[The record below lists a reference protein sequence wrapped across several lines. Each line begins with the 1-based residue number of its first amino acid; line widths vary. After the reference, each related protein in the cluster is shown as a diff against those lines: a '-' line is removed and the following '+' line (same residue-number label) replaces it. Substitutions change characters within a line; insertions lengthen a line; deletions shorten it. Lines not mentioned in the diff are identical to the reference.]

1 MLFNITKSLLSTFT
15 LSGSSFRT
23 HAKPK
28 VGYYYH
34 TGEMNVLRRLAL
46 NSLLSTSFLASR
58 YMITG
63 ARRFISMNKNAFPL
77 VGGDEALRM
86 FNSKTHKFIC
96 STWRMGKKE
105 GCRNEFDVERV
116 PGSLYFDIEEIS
128 DRSSPLPHMLPT
140 EEEFNRHMNLMNIGL
155 DDDLVIYVHENSF
168 GGPRVWW
175 TFKVFGHK
183 GNVMILDGGL
193 NEWKKVNGPI
203 ESLGITTSAVNDN
216 KNKYIASFN
225 KKMVVNSHD
234 VLKVVET
241 GSSQIV
247 DARSL
252 QRFRGEV
259 PEPRPGLVSGH
270 IPGSLC
276 LPFTSIVTEDDHSK
290 FRSNLEIRDAFV
302 NSGVIFGAN
311 TIFSCGS
318 GVSAAILA
326 IGMNIIGKDLESC
339 PIYDGSWSEWGQPS
353 NDLPK
358 TTK

>member
-1 MLFNITKSLLSTFT
+1 
-15 LSGSSFRT
+15 
-23 HAKPK
+23 
-28 VGYYYH
+28 
-34 TGEMNVLRRLAL
+34 MNYLRRLAL
-46 NSLLSTSFLASR
+46 PSLLSTSFVASR
-58 YMITG
+58 QSETI
-63 ARRFISMNKNAFPL
+63 ARRFISMNKNANPL
-77 VGGDEALRM
+77 IGGDEALRVY
-86 FNSKTHKFIC
+86 NANTHKFIC

-105 GCRNEFDVERV
+105 GCRNEFDAEKI
-116 PGSLYFDIEEIS
+116 PGSVYFDIEEIS
-128 DRSSPLPHMLPT
+128 DKSSSLPHMLPT
-140 EEEFNRHMNLMNIGL
+140 EEEFNRHMNLMNININ
-155 DDDLVIYVHENSF
+155 DDLVIYVHENSF

-175 TFKVFGHK
+175 SFKVFGHK

-193 NEWKKVNGPI
+193 KEWKNINGPI
-203 ESLGITTSAVNDN
+203 DIPSARITKNAVNTSKDESGYN
-216 KNKYIASFN
+216 AILN
-225 KKMVVNSHD
+225 KKMVVNSQD

-252 QRFRGEV
+252 QRFRGEA

-276 LPFTSIVTEDDHSK
+276 LPFTSIVTEEDHSK
-290 FRSNLEIRDAFV
+290 FRSKLEIRDAFV
-302 NSGVIFGAN
+302 NCGLIFGAN

-326 IGMNIIGKDLESC
+326 LGMNIIGKDLESC